1 MIIEIKPF
9 KIENNIILSYSI
21 NGVYVDNKKDKDL
34 KKAIKRTLNLLKARN
49 KYIKEIPTENNIKIL
64 EMALK
69 QEGLKWKI
77 INLNTQD

>member
-34 KKAIKRTLNLLKARN
+34 KKSIKRTLNLLKARN
-49 KYIKEIPTENNIKIL
+49 KYIRDTPTENNINIL
-64 EMALK
+64 EFALK
-69 QEGLKWKI
+69 QEGLKIK
-77 INLNTQD
+77 